1 MSIAIGTFVDIESK
15 YYFQNFYVNEV
26 REWENQK
33 YQFAGFGYGGSSSD
47 LQSGNID
54 ASLVFRVND
63 LSLNMAVEASNNR
76 WIVVV
81 KTVWLDPDSLEE
93 KANYMRDTFMITGFD
108 HDSLTLT
115 LRLSS
120 PMDAVTA
127 EVPRRR
133 LTEQLVGAMP
143 STGEISLL

>member
-1 MSIAIGTFVDIESK
+1 MSIAIGTFVDIEGK
-15 YYFQNFYVNEV
+15 YRFQNFFAGAT
-26 REWENQK
+26 RKWEGQS
-33 YQFAGFGYGGSSSD
+33 YQFAGFGYGGASSD
-47 LQSGNID
+47 NQGGNID
-54 ASLVFRVND
+54 AQLIFSVND
-63 LSLNMAVEASNNR
+63 LSLNLAVEAADNR
-76 WIVVV
+76 WIAIV

-108 HDSLTLT
+108 HDNLTLT

-133 LTEQLVGAMP
+133 LTEKLVGAMP
-143 STGEISLL
+143 STGEVSLL

>member
-1 MSIAIGTFVDIESK
+1 MSIAIGTFIDIESK

-26 REWENQK
+26 REWEVQK

-47 LQSGNID
+47 LQGGNID
-54 ASLVFRVND
+54 ASLVFRLNE
-63 LSLNMAVEASNNR
+63 LSLNMAVEAADKR

-81 KTVWLDPDSLEE
+81 KTVWLDPDTLTE
-93 KANYMRDTFMITGFD
+93 KANYMRYTFMITGFD
-108 HDSLTLT
+108 HDNLTLT

-120 PMDAVTA
+120 PMAAVTA

-143 STGEISLL
+143 STGEI

>member
-1 MSIAIGTFVDIESK
+1 
-15 YYFQNFYVNEV
+15 
-26 REWENQK
+26 
-33 YQFAGFGYGGSSSD
+33 
-47 LQSGNID
+47 
-54 ASLVFRVND
+54 
-63 LSLNMAVEASNNR
+63 MAVEAADKR

-81 KTVWLDPDSLEE
+81 KTVWLDPDTLTE

-108 HDSLTLT
+108 HDNLTLT

>member
-1 MSIAIGTFVDIESK
+1 
-15 YYFQNFYVNEV
+15 
-26 REWENQK
+26 
-33 YQFAGFGYGGSSSD
+33 
-47 LQSGNID
+47 
-54 ASLVFRVND
+54 
-63 LSLNMAVEASNNR
+63 
-76 WIVVV
+76 
-81 KTVWLDPDSLEE
+81 
-93 KANYMRDTFMITGFD
+93 MRDTFMITGFD
-108 HDSLTLT
+108 HDNLTLT

>member
-1 MSIAIGTFVDIESK
+1 MSIAIGTFIDIESK
-15 YYFQNFYVNEV
+15 YYFQNFFVNEV
-26 REWENQK
+26 REWEDQK

-47 LQSGNID
+47 LQGGNID
-54 ASLVFRVND
+54 AQLVFRVND
-63 LSLNMAVEASNNR
+63 LSLNIAVEAADHR

-93 KANYMRDTFMITGFD
+93 KANYMRDTFMVTGFD
-108 HDSLTLT
+108 HDNLTLT

-133 LTEQLVGAMP
+133 LTEKLVGAMP

>member
-1 MSIAIGTFVDIESK
+1 MSIAIGTFIDIESK

-26 REWENQK
+26 REWEVQK

-47 LQSGNID
+47 LQGGNID
-54 ASLVFRVND
+54 ASLVFRLNE
-63 LSLNMAVEASNNR
+63 LSLNMAVEAADKR

-81 KTVWLDPDSLEE
+81 KTVWLDPDTLTE

-108 HDSLTLT
+108 HDNLTLT

-120 PMDAVTA
+120 PMAAVTA

-143 STGEISLL
+143 STGEI